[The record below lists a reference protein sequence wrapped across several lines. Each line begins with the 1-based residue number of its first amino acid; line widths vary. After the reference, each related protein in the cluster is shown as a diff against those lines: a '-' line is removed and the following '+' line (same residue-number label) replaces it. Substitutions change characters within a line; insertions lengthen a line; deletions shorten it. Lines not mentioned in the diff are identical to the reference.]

1 LFWYLKAAEQGYP
14 RAQYSLGV
22 KYDNGQG
29 TPQDYGQA
37 LSWYRKAAE
46 RGHRGAQT
54 NLGVLY
60 YRGNGVKKDY
70 VEADKWFS
78 IADAGGYEDAKENR
92 ELMEKLMT
100 PVQVAEAQRLANEW
114 TKEHQP

>member
-1 LFWYLKAAEQGYP
+1 M
-14 RAQYSLGV
+14 
-22 KYDNGQG
+22 
-29 TPQDYGQA
+29 PQDYAQA

-46 RGHRGAQT
+46 QGHPGAQT

-60 YRGNGVKKDY
+60 YKGSGVKKDY

-78 IADAGGYEDAKENR
+78 IASAADYEDAKKNR

-100 PVQVAEAQRLANEW
+100 PVQVAEAQRQAEEW
-114 TKEHQP
+114 IKTRRE

>member
-1 LFWYLKAAEQGYP
+1 M
-14 RAQYSLGV
+14 LGV
-22 KYDNGQG
+22 NYDNGHG
-29 TPQDYGQA
+29 LHQDYFQA

-60 YRGNGVKKDY
+60 YKGNGVKKDY

-78 IADAGGYEDAKENR
+78 IASAGGYEDAKENQ

-100 PVQVAEAQRLANEW
+100 PVQVAEAQRLASEW